1 MVKGSLQ
8 QLLTKPGKLV
18 VYPGLGLTIG
28 TALVGTVNSP
38 VILLIWVDEAR
49 EGKVSFFVFTI
60 REFNLLGRL
69 KQQGSS
75 MSYQAN

>member
-8 QLLTKPGKLV
+8 QLLAKPGKLV

-38 VILLIWVDEAR
+38 VILLI
-49 EGKVSFFVFTI
+49 
-60 REFNLLGRL
+60 
-69 KQQGSS
+69 
-75 MSYQAN
+75 